1 MYKVYINIDSKNSD
15 IILQEDI
22 MKEILENVKKNL
34 IEADKFIVYSGIN
47 KTKKEII
54 EESDN
59 IKSDLHI
66 VIQNTKENSK
76 GPIVYIKTASDSSNG
91 FGKEIYKKVMKIY
104 NDKNID
110 NAIDFDTKIVEI
122 EKAPNSGVA
131 LMLFSVDNKQDQN
144 WVLNNIIS
152 ISKAISDGIIEGF
165 KLRPC

>member
-1 MYKVYINIDSKNSD
+1 MKNQYLIDV
-15 IILQEDI
+15 
-22 MKEILENVKKNL
+22 LENVKKNL